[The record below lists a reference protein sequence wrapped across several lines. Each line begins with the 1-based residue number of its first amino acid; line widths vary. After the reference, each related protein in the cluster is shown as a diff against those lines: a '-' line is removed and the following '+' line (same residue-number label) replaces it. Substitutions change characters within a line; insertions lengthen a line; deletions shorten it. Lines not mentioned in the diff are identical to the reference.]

1 MKLDK
6 TMLTRPSCNL
16 GSKIRTNL
24 SAWIVL
30 IPAGF
35 LIIVPFLWML
45 TTSLKPRGLTAF
57 PPYLFPTKFEIAN
70 YITAWEAAP
79 FVRYYLNTFLVA
91 AIVVFSRIVLAG
103 MAAYAFS
110 VMNFKGRDI
119 IFLLFLGT
127 MMVPMHST
135 LIPSYMIILNLGWLN
150 TYKAIIVPRM
160 VDAFSI
166 FLLRQSF
173 ISIPQDYIDA
183 AKLDGSNH
191 WGILW
196 RIVMPM
202 SRSSLVA
209 MALFS
214 FLFIWNDFLWP
225 LLVANNE
232 ELRTIQVGL
241 QAFSGQYIT
250 EWTYM
255 MAGTVTAT
263 LVPVIIFLF
272 AQKQFVSGLSRS
284 GLKG

>member
-1 MKLDK
+1 MK
-6 TMLTRPSCNL
+6 MERPIMIRPSQNI
-16 GSKIRTNL
+16 GRKIRTNL

-35 LIIVPFLWML
+35 LIIIPFLWMF

-57 PPYLFPTKFEIAN
+57 PPYLFPTKFEITN
-70 YITAWEAAP
+70 YIIAWEAAP

-91 AIVVFSRIVLAG
+91 GVVVFSRIVLAG

-119 IFLLFLGT
+119 LFLLFLGT

-173 ISIPQDYIDA
+173 ISIPKDYIDA
-183 AKLDGSNH
+183 AKLDGSSN

-202 SRSSLVA
+202 SRSSIIA

-263 LVPVIIFLF
+263 LVPVIIFLL